1 MRAAFTTFAT
11 AVAWLG
17 FTSQRVSSFEYDPRY
32 VGYNLNENP
41 NANGPLEYWGKWQDV
56 SSILVSPCYIYIYIY
71 TTTTTTMTT
80 TTITMTTTWSP
91 PPFSS
96 SHHLKTDH
104 LLTCHPH
111 SINSIH
117 LPTIGGSPFTLSS
130 STNSS
135 MAIRQTII
143 SMAHSSNTT

>member
-56 SSILVSPCYIYIYIY
+56 SSILVSPCYIYI
-71 TTTTTTMTT
+71 
-80 TTITMTTTWSP
+80 
-91 PPFSS
+91 
-96 SHHLKTDH
+96 HHNDDDDDDDDNNNDDNMVTAAFL
-104 LLTCHPH
+104 
-111 SINSIH
+111 
-117 LPTIGGSPFTLSS
+117 FLSS
-130 STNSS
+130 P
-135 MAIRQTII
+135 
-143 SMAHSSNTT
+143 